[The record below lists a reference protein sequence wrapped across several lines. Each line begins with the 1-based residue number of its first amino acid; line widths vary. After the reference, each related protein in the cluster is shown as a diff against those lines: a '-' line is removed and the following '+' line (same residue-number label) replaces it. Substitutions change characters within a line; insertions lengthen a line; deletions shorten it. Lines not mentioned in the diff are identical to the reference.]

1 MRLDAAAVSALNLM
15 PTVLDGGNKTMSL
28 FGLLNKCKTA
38 QGTRLLL
45 QWLKQPLLDLFEI
58 SETPIPLPL

>member
-1 MRLDAAAVSALNLM
+1 
-15 PTVLDGGNKTMSL
+15 MSL

-45 QWLKQPLLDLFEI
+45 QWLKQPLLDLLEI
-58 SETPIPLPL
+58 RKKKKELLFCFVFFFSSKNF